1 MYREYEPP
9 QTGAVRCVWTSSK
22 VGVQRVV
29 PDGCMDLIWNG
40 ERLHVAGPDTQ
51 AFLTEA
57 NGTTVGVRF
66 QPGAAPGFFDIPA
79 HAIANTR
86 VPLDE
91 LWPKV
96 RVHRLVDDL
105 HEGLPGRK
113 LLNAVYSAE
122 PDGFADAVRKLV
134 ASNEIR
140 GAADKLGITERH
152 LHRKCLAKFGY
163 GPKTLQRI
171 MRFSSAMELV
181 YAGKPFSD
189 IAYEIG
195 YSDQAHLSREVK
207 ALAGA
212 TLTKLVRDADLQEAS
227 MDDAAV
233 RDATLYD
240 AALHDAALH
249 DAALHDAALRNAT
262 LDDAALR
269 DAAIYDGTLTTRH
282 VMTRP

>member
-9 QTGAVRCVWTSSK
+9 QTDVVRCVWTSTK

-29 PDGCMDLIWNG
+29 PDGCMDMIWNG
-40 ERLHVAGPDTQ
+40 ESLFVAGPDTQ

-57 NGTTVGVRF
+57 TGNTVGIRF
-66 QPGAAPGFFDIPA
+66 QPGVAPGFFDVPA

-86 VPLDE
+86 VSLAE
-91 LWPKV
+91 LWPKEQV
-96 RVHRLVDDL
+96 QRLADEL
-105 HEGLPGRK
+105 YEGNPGRK
-113 LLNAVYSAE
+113 LLHSVRAAE
-122 PDGFADAVRKLV
+122 RDGFAEAVRALV
-134 ASNEIR
+134 AGNEVR
-140 GAADKLGITERH
+140 GAADHLGITERH

-212 TLTKLVRDADLQEAS
+212 TLTTLVQ
-227 MDDAAV
+227 DAAV
-233 RDATLYD
+233 ADAPMQG
-240 AALHDAALH
+240 AA
-249 DAALHDAALRNAT
+249 
-262 LDDAALR
+262 
-269 DAAIYDGTLTTRH
+269 
-282 VMTRP
+282 V

>member
-1 MYREYEPP
+1 MMYREYEPP

-22 VGVQRVV
+22 VGMQRVV

-40 ERLHVAGPDTQ
+40 ERLHLAGPDTQ

-57 NGTTVGVRF
+57 NGITVGVRF
-66 QPGAAPGFFDIPA
+66 QPGAAPGFFDVPA

-86 VPLDE
+86 VPLEE
-91 LWPKV
+91 LWPKD
-96 RVHRLVDDL
+96 RVHRLVDGL
-105 HEGLPGRK
+105 HEGQPGRK
-113 LLNAVYSAE
+113 LLNEVYSAE
-122 PDGFADAVRKLV
+122 PDGFANAVRRLV
-134 ASNEIR
+134 ASNEVR
-140 GAADKLGITERH
+140 GAADELGITERH

-195 YSDQAHLSREVK
+195 YADQAHLSREVK

-212 TLTKLVRDADLQEAS
+212 TLTRLVQDADLQEAS

-233 RDATLYD
+233 HDATLRD
-240 AALHDAALH
+240 LAPHDAALQ
-249 DAALHDAALRNAT
+249 DAALRS
-262 LDDAALR
+262 AAV
-269 DAAIYDGTLTTRH
+269 YDET
-282 VMTRP
+282 VQV